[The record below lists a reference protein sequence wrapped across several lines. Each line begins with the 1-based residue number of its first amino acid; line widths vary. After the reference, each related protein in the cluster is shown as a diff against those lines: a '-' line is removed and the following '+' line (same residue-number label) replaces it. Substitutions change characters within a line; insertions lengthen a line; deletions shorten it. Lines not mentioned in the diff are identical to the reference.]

1 MSTGTH
7 GKACGMISSP
17 LISSPLMEP
26 LCSVLQSSFCS
37 IRASE
42 GGIGSSVLEKEGGKV
57 LQVPPSPL
65 PHPSCCSPL
74 PRCLLAHPKWVP
86 PCLEQEEPL
95 FLKKAVQRIQMAW
108 KRVRTRLLCPA
119 QVPTAVPWNKAKV
132 IPVAPGSPLLLTAP
146 LEGEGGCH
154 SPVGTRP

>member
-74 PRCLLAHPKWVP
+74 PHCLLAHPKWVP

-95 FLKKAVQRIQMAW
+95 FLKKAVQRIRWHGRGWGQD
-108 KRVRTRLLCPA
+108 CCA
-119 QVPTAVPWNKAKV
+119 QPKY
-132 IPVAPGSPLLLTAP
+132 LQLY
-146 LEGEGGCH
+146 H
-154 SPVGTRP
+154 GTRQRWYLWHLVHPYSLLHHWKEKEAVIVL